1 MCENLNVV
9 PCSYFMAH
17 IEDQT
22 LVLKYHQ
29 FSSDEIRA
37 ISKPLWVFHILCLI

>member
-1 MCENLNVV
+1 MCESLNVV

-29 FSSDEIRA
+29 FSSDEVRA
-37 ISKPLWVFHILCLI
+37 IAKPLWVC

>member
-1 MCENLNVV
+1 MG
-9 PCSYFMAH
+9 H

-29 FSSDEIRA
+29 FSTEDIRA
-37 ISKPLWVFHILCLI
+37 IAKPLWVFK